1 MANLNNTDDARMR
14 SQNSAA
20 PAANSPKLASNT
32 ESTVI
37 TPAQW
42 ARQVLGIKEP
52 FGFDR
57 QPTVWG

>member
-1 MANLNNTDDARMR
+1 MANLNTSEAQMR
-14 SQNSAA
+14 AQNSPS
-20 PAANSPKLASNT
+20 PAANSTQQTSSADRP
-32 ESTVI
+32 VV